1 MSQYKT
7 LLAAALLT
15 GSVFALAGAPAG
27 AATLKD
33 QGVACVQLSAAG
45 RAADAVD
52 ICLGAAIG
60 YRRQAEASSVNPFD
74 DYFTQARMLATA
86 AGDYAALKRHS
97 DSLSTA
103 LRAHELVLWVYRSFP
118 MDSSDRAEITNLTQQ
133 LQHLEV
139 AEGAR
144 RV

>member
-1 MSQYKT
+1 VSQYKT
-7 LLAAALLT
+7 FLAAALLT
-15 GSVFALAGAPAG
+15 GSAFGLAGTPAG

-45 RAADAVD
+45 RASDAVD
-52 ICLGAAIG
+52 ICLAAAIG
-60 YRRQAEASSVNPFD
+60 YRRQAEAATVNPFD

-103 LRAHELVLWVYRSFP
+103 LRAHQLILWVYRSFP

-133 LQHLEV
+133 LQHLELV
-139 AEGAR
+139 EGGQRA
-144 RV
+144 